1 MFILQF
7 ESQNPI
13 VITMKQ
19 TDPNGTPLHQEAEAQ
34 RAKPHTA
41 GELPQELQ
49 ARQVE
54 LEIQNEQL
62 RQLQGVLEESLAHY
76 VDFFE
81 YAPIGYFIL
90 NHNGMIDEVNFTGAT
105 LLGVAR
111 SKLILHSFDFFVAME
126 DRQRWQS
133 HFMKVLT
140 CDDKLTCEVAFQ
152 HDVDPRFDAQLDC
165 QRLKRT
171 DKKPVVRVVL
181 TNISKRKQIEYAR
194 EEALSRLQKIS
205 SMVPGVV
212 YQYRLRLDGSACFP
226 FASDAIREIYR
237 VSPEEVR
244 EDASKVLAIL
254 HPDDYDGIIASI
266 QASARDLTPWRH
278 EYRVKFDD
286 STVRWL
292 FGNALP
298 QKEAD
303 GSVLWHGFITDVT
316 HRRQAD
322 DALRRSETKFRTLY
336 DSTSDAVMLL
346 DNKGFLDC
354 NKATLAIFGCATKE
368 EFCSKHPADLSPPE
382 QPCGT
387 SSLALADQHIATAME
402 KGNYQFEWV
411 HQRAD
416 TGKSFLA
423 DVLLNSMML
432 DGKPVLQA
440 TVRDITG
447 RKQIEAALAR
457 HIRDLGE
464 RIKEIECL
472 RDITNLLLNKEVR
485 VEQVLDACVRR
496 IPAAWLDPSHTC
508 ARIRLGEQIYE
519 SANFREAEWKLE
531 AVISMTS
538 MKSGLVEVFYFGE
551 ETKNG
556 KSPFLDEER
565 TLTQSIS
572 IQIAQSLEKRMAE
585 AALQKNQAE
594 LKEAQRIAH
603 MGSWRLDV
611 ATNHVVWSEEL
622 YRMYGLDPELSV
634 LDYPESHKLF
644 TPESWKQLSTAIS
657 HTRETGTPY
666 ELELE
671 TVRADG
677 SHGWML
683 ARGEAIRDTSG
694 AIATLQ
700 GVAMDITERKQ
711 AEEALRESE
720 NRNRLLVENSPVCI
734 HEIDMDGRITSM
746 NRAGLNMMGVEDECA
761 VRGFLYLDAV
771 CATDRERIGEL
782 LARAY
787 AGETSHFEFK
797 ASGPQGLIFKSCFVP
812 IKNKEDGV
820 EKLMGI
826 TENITERKQAEEK
839 LQRFFD
845 LVPELTCI
853 ASTDGYFLKINPV
866 WQTTLGYTEQEI
878 LSTPFLDFI
887 HPDDRDATMKEVE
900 RQLAGEATMRFTNR
914 YRHKDG
920 SYRWLE
926 WTAKSDV
933 DKKLLYASARD
944 VTVRKQTDE

>member
-1 MFILQF
+1 
-7 ESQNPI
+7 
-13 VITMKQ
+13 MKP
-19 TDPNGTPLHQEAEAQ
+19 DPNYTPLHHETEAQ
-34 RAKPHTA
+34 LAHEPKKTDTRTA
-41 GELPQELQ
+41 EELLH
-49 ARQVE
+49 E
-54 LEIQNEQL
+54 LEVQQTELEMQNEQL
-62 RQLQGVLEESLAHY
+62 RQSQVDLEESLTRY
-76 VDFFE
+76 VDFYDF
-81 YAPIGYFIL
+81 APVGYLIL
-90 NHNGMIDEVNFTGAT
+90 NREGLIEEINFTGTA
-105 LLGVAR
+105 LLGMVR
-111 SKLILHSFDFFVAME
+111 SKLVGYRFDFLVAME
-126 DRQRWQS
+126 DRERWHR
-133 HFMKVLT
+133 HFINVLT

-152 HDVDPRFDAQLDC
+152 HDADPRFDAQLDC
-165 QRLKRT
+165 QRLKRI

-212 YQYRLRLDGSACFP
+212 YQYRLRPDGSACFP
-226 FASDAIREIYR
+226 FASDTIREIYR

-286 STVRWL
+286 GTVRWL

-303 GSVLWHGFITDVT
+303 GSVLWHGFITDIT

-346 DNKGFLDC
+346 DENSFLDC
-354 NKATLAIFGCATKE
+354 NKATLDIIGCATKE
-368 EFCSKHPADLSPPE
+368 EFCSKSPADFSPPE
-382 QPCGT
+382 QPDGT
-387 SSLALADQHIATAME
+387 SSKILADRYIATAME
-402 KGNYQFEWV
+402 KGSHRFDWV
-411 HQRAD
+411 CQRLDNGKTFFAD
-416 TGKSFLA
+416 T
-423 DVLLNSMML
+423 LLNAMEL
-432 DGKPVLQA
+432 DGKPVLQV
-440 TVRDITG
+440 TVRDITE

-457 HIRDLGE
+457 HIHELGE
-464 RIKEIECL
+464 RIKESECL
-472 RDITNLLLNKEVR
+472 RDITKLLLNKEMG

-508 ARIRLGEQIYE
+508 ARIRLDKQIYE
-519 SANFREAEWKLE
+519 SANFREAEWKLK
-531 AVISMTS
+531 ATISITGMEP
-538 MKSGLVEVFYFGE
+538 GIIEVFYFGE
-551 ETKNG
+551 ETADG

-565 TLTQSIS
+565 ILIQSIS
-572 IQIAQSLEKRMAE
+572 IQIAQSLEKRLAE
-585 AALQKNQAE
+585 AALQQNQAE

-611 ATNHVVWSEEL
+611 TTNHVVWSEEL
-622 YRMYGLDPELSV
+622 YRMYGLNPELPV

-657 HTRETGTPY
+657 HTQETGTPY

-671 TVRADG
+671 TVRPDG

-683 ARGEAIRDTSG
+683 ARGEAIWDTSG

-734 HEIDMDGRITSM
+734 HEIDMGGRITSM
-746 NRAGLNMMGVEDECA
+746 NRAGLRMMGVEDECA

-782 LARAY
+782 LANAY

-797 ASGPQGLIFKSCFVP
+797 ASGPQGQIFKSCFVP
-812 IKNKEDGV
+812 IRNKEGNV

-887 HPDDRDATMKEVE
+887 HPDDRGATMKEVE
-900 RQLAGEATMRFTNR
+900 RQLAGKATMRFTNR

-933 DKKLLYASARD
+933 DQKLLYASARD
-944 VTVRKQTDE
+944 ITARKQTDE